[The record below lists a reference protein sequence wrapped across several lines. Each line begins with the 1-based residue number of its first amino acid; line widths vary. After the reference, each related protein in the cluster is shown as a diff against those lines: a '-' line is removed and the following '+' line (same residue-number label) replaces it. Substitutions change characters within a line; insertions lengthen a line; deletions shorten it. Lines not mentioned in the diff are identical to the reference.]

1 MDVLVEFGERASGQ
15 SSSSG
20 DERRPLLWIAST
32 VEGTGYNDGVR
43 WSVVEEFVE
52 TKIDGRVCED
62 LVVVTDSYALVIDG
76 ASDATGMDFGGR
88 SGGQLAAETI
98 QLAFKGMDPHATA
111 REVVDELSAQL
122 AKAVGD
128 LSPSVRWPAATVV
141 CLSLS
146 RNEIWRVGDGSFVVD
161 GEPNIGLLRVNEVKS
176 DFRAAVNT
184 ALMAS
189 GIEQSEI
196 LMDDPGAALALAL
209 TNVQQHLSNRPGP
222 WGYGVINGGAVPDEF
237 LEIFELPISVG
248 EVVLASDGY
257 PDPLATLGE
266 SETRLHQLLRQDPAA
281 IGELAAGGKPLRE
294 GANSVDDR
302 AYLRL
307 RRVAP

>member
-1 MDVLVEFGERASGQ
+1 MV
-15 SSSSG
+15 
-20 DERRPLLWIAST
+20 LLWMASR
-32 VEGTGYNDGVR
+32 VEGTGYTGGVR

-52 TKIDGRVCED
+52 TKVDGRVCED

-88 SGGQLAAETI
+88 SGGQIAAETI
-98 QLAFKGMDPHATA
+98 QLAFNGMDPHATA
-111 REVVDELSAQL
+111 REVVVELSTQL
-122 AKAVGD
+122 AQAVGD

-141 CLSLS
+141 CLSFS
-146 RNEIWRVGDGSFVVD
+146 RNEIWRVGDGSFVID
-161 GEPNIGLLRVNEVKS
+161 GEPNIGVLRVNEVKS
-176 DFRAAVNT
+176 DFRAAFNT

-189 GIEQSEI
+189 GVEQGEI
-196 LMDDPGAALALAL
+196 LENDPGAALALAL

-237 LEIFELPISVG
+237 VEVFELPVSVG

-257 PDPLATLGE
+257 PDPRVTLGE
-266 SETRLHQLLRQDPAA
+266 SETRLRELLRQDPAA
-281 IGELAAGGKPLRE
+281 IGELSTGGKPLRE

-307 RRVAP
+307 RCVGRSSSHQQPTITGLKP